1 MSGRGRYPQIVQRT
15 GLEPLFSARIDRVEL
30 PEWLDDEVPLLDP
43 AAAPRIMTRRRAHKN
58 GYTDRVI
65 ARHIETRR
73 WSRLLPGV
81 YLTQPPPM
89 PTDRLY
95 AAALRGGPGA
105 VLSGGAA
112 LYGHGLRAVGRPRY
126 ELVLV
131 AAGSGV
137 RSFGRVRVRHTARL
151 PAPCLQPGPPLAP
164 VERAVADHARSLLD
178 IDDVRT
184 VVAEAVQRGFCDV
197 DSIAEELRAGRR
209 NGSSLLRCAVG
220 EVSDGAASAPEAPAG
235 ALLRAGASAAV
246 RTERPGC
253 SRVQVLL
260 RGLPMARA
268 VGDPRDRQSRVPLRV
283 ARLAGNL
290 VPATPR
296 WRRPVTRSS
305 TSCRQIWGVDADG
318 FVGRVR
324 RRLASRQVR

>member
-1 MSGRGRYPQIVQRT
+1 M
-15 GLEPLFSARIDRVEL
+15 EL

-209 NGSSLLRCAVG
+209 NGSSLLRRAVR
-220 EVSDGAASAPEAPAG
+220 EVADGAASAPEARAG
-235 ALLRAGASAAV
+235 TLLRAA
-246 RTERPGC
+246 
-253 SRVQVLL
+253 
-260 RGLPMARA
+260 
-268 VGDPRDRQSRVPLRV
+268 RVPPFEQNAPVVVGSRCYYADFLWRELWAILEIDSREYHFTPQDWKATLRRDAV
-283 ARLAGNL
+283 LETAGYSVIHV
-290 VPATPR
+290 VP
-296 WRRPVTRSS
+296 SDL
-305 TSCRQIWGVDADG
+305 GDGDG
-318 FVGRVR
+318 FVDHVR
-324 RRLASRQVR
+324 RWLAARRLR